1 MRKFVLPAI
10 KCAIH
15 KPEVRH
21 FISCG
26 TAKIE
31 ILNYMTFLLYRWLI
45 LYRNY
50 FSNNH
55 VILCP
60 GQHHIYYH
68 LRTKW
73 ILIFTNFCSHMFYDW
88 SLSMRSLSS
97 PNSHLRAFSFSSGY
111 IKCTA
116 WLDLQ
121 RSWRGSIEGSKS
133 WEFEP
138 DSYRENRAKKPRFK
152 KRNQLQRMFKKGTYV
167 YGSDWVV
174 ILVSIYLTGE
184 ECFKHAD
191 WLARKWLA
199 STSHLQAAEE
209 TNCAWTI

>member
-1 MRKFVLPAI
+1 MNSYIYQLLFSYVL
-10 KCAIH
+10 
-15 KPEVRH
+15 
-21 FISCG
+21 
-26 TAKIE
+26 
-31 ILNYMTFLLYRWLI
+31 WLI
-45 LYRNY
+45 TQYEITLQ
-50 FSNNH
+50 
-55 VILCP
+55 V
-60 GQHHIYYH
+60 
-68 LRTKW
+68 
-73 ILIFTNFCSHMFYDW
+73 
-88 SLSMRSLSS
+88 S
-97 PNSHLRAFSFSSGY
+97 PNSYLRAFSFSSGY

-133 WEFEP
+133 WEFGP

-152 KRNQLQRMFKKGTYV
+152 KRNQLQRMFKKGMYV

-209 TNCAWTI
+209 TKSRVNNLIHDHFLVYTPFLLFVCSTYRKKFSPQCRWKWGIRASTRLKERALSDYKA